1 MHFSCRLMQPNLLN
15 SKPVLLTWEIPF
27 WNVYSGVIQ
36 LMVLNSEL
44 DGTLCLV
51 LELQKGAVETLTF
64 LEIASMACFSK
75 KNSISYKIHCFLTTF
90 CTFVTFTSISE
101 GCFRNTSVSSSL
113 TNFKTHSSEVIFIHS
128 MWYKL
133 IRQPT
138 LADFCN
144 SSWVSTWFDKLIS
157 GDETPDDLGQSYE
170 FVLWRKS
177 WSSNSTLSLA
187 RLCIPITGELSLL
200 SETCCCSFC
209 SNVLTYSSLFLFLA
223 GPDTW
228 ACISLFWTSQMLC
241 FFSIP

>member
-1 MHFSCRLMQPNLLN
+1 MQFSCRLMQPNLLN

-113 TNFKTHSSEVIFIHS
+113 TIFKTHSSEVIFIHS

-177 WSSNSTLSLA
+177 WSSNSA
-187 RLCIPITGELSLL
+187 
-200 SETCCCSFC
+200 
-209 SNVLTYSSLFLFLA
+209 LFLGQALHSYHWRTF
-223 GPDTW
+223 P
-228 ACISLFWTSQMLC
+228 S
-241 FFSIP
+241 